1 MYNHKPN
8 EYDTSIYYH
17 QICVFMYNNCGE
29 DTDPL
34 NDSSK
39 LYYQPT
45 FNDKITCLGRL
56 KASLLNKM
64 HYSNVCTN
72 QSSFFL
78 KIPFV
83 LSHPCNFS
91 KFCLL
96 QGNQNMLTGSYN
108 GGI

>member
-72 QSSFFL
+72 QSKYLLSYHTLVISVNSVFYK
-78 KIPFV
+78 KIRI
-83 LSHPCNFS
+83 C
-91 KFCLL
+91 
-96 QGNQNMLTGSYN
+96 
-108 GGI
+108 